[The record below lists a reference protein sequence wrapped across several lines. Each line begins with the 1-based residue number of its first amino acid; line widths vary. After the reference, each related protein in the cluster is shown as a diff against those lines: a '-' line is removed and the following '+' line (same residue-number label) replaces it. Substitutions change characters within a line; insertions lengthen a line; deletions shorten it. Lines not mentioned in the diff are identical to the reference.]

1 MSVKYT
7 VKNVSPLGEL
17 DVALLRR
24 VVAAGGSVDVSKE
37 QADQLLEQEIWEPVS
52 KPAVDLHKKKFPH
65 LYETTDATTDTDTDT
80 PSEDQE

>member
-65 LYETTDATTDTDTDT
+65 LYESNDPDTDTDV